1 MPEHDDEQLSGGERE
16 LEAALRGLKP
26 GATSV
31 DPVVCAFE
39 AGRTAGARR
48 VTAWRSTT
56 AALSL
61 ALIVSI
67 LIPARSPTRSSRENA
82 TIGSYATVMPL
93 PRTNQPTYFS
103 TRDAV
108 LDRGV
113 DVLPASTGS
122 AKLLSMR
129 GL

>member
-1 MPEHDDEQLSGGERE
+1 MHERDDEQLSGGERE

-31 DPVVCAFE
+31 DPVACAFE

-67 LIPARSPTRSSRENA
+67 LIPARSATRSSRENA
-82 TIGSYATVMPL
+82 TIGGYATVLPL

-122 AKLLSMR
+122 AKPMSMR